1 MLSSVWS
8 VIRLVWPEIGDI
20 NLCAQET
27 EDRDKVIALNVH
39 LEKHK
44 TLRYTYSLTIEY
56 VKNQR

>member
-1 MLSSVWS
+1 M
-8 VIRLVWPEIGDI
+8 
-20 NLCAQET
+20 CAQET